1 MSVPRPTS
9 AILRRL
15 QAPASALTGP
25 PWLWM
30 AGFAVAA
37 WLLSWHALTPVVPGT
52 SFSLISLPVALLAF
66 VLMVRPW
73 AEAPFYALVHA
84 AAGVGFHAGI
94 EYPAFA
100 AARVSLEIV
109 EALLLVGM
117 LHSFFLARLIDPL
130 FVALHAVAALILT
143 GIGGAA
149 LLAIAMLF
157 TSLGLES
164 PPVLAER
171 PALAWR
177 HWWLGHACSY
187 LTLAGPA
194 AVIVML
200 RRRMARTLLNDR
212 AERRAF
218 LWMAAAVLAASLIA
232 FPIVDVTR
240 VGLPPD
246 VKQAL
251 GLLPLPFAVAMAARF
266 RAKGGA
272 CAVIILTLVVILSV
286 TGPNARANWA
296 GLPPTATP
304 TQALL
309 LMTATAC
316 MVLGAIS
323 RQLHKATADAVQA
336 SEAKTRFVAM
346 LNHELRTPLNAIL
359 GFSELMRQAQVR
371 DSDDASGSIDNIH
384 ASGQRLLAFIE
395 GLLNQADHGA
405 SAFELHKHPLKL
417 GETIWSVVDDLQS
430 EMEAFRFPLEIL
442 VPDELQIEAD
452 ERALKQILMV
462 LLAYP
467 LRFVTPWTKVSVTA
481 RQSGTDTILDID
493 SQGLVGAVTDDRDK
507 LELQLVKA
515 LALAHGARLSIV
527 ETAKDRRLARMTFF
541 ATNAAG

>member
-9 AILRRL
+9 GNLQRF
-15 QAPASALTGP
+15 QAPASAMTGP

-30 AGFAVAA
+30 AGFAAAA
-37 WLLSWHALTPVVPGT
+37 WLLSRQALTPVVPGT
-52 SFSLISLPVALLAF
+52 TFSLISLPVALLAF
-66 VLMVRPW
+66 ALMVRPW
-73 AEAPFYALVHA
+73 TEAPFYALVHA
-84 AAGVGFHAGI
+84 AAGLGFHAGI

-109 EALLLVGM
+109 EAVLLVGM
-117 LHSFFLARLIDPL
+117 LHSYFLVRLGDPL
-130 FVALHAVAALILT
+130 FVALYTVAVLILT
-143 GIGGAA
+143 GIGGVAVLGIA
-149 LLAIAMLF
+149 QLLA
-157 TSLGLES
+157 SLGFES
-164 PPVLAER
+164 PPILADR

-177 HWWLGHACSY
+177 HWWLSHACSY

-194 AVIVML
+194 AVMLIL
-200 RRRMARTLLNDR
+200 RRGLARTLLKDR

-218 LWMAAAVLAASLIA
+218 LWTAAAVLAASLVA
-232 FPIVDVTR
+232 YPIVDLSS

-246 VKQAL
+246 VRQAL
-251 GLLPLPFAVAMAARF
+251 GLVPLPFAVAMATRF

-272 CAVIILTLVVILSV
+272 CAVIILTLVIILSV

-323 RQLHKATADAVQA
+323 RQLYKATEDAIHA

-359 GFSELMRQAQVR
+359 GFSELMRHTQIR
-371 DSDDASGSIDNIH
+371 DIDDAAGSIENIH

-395 GLLNQADHGA
+395 GLLSQADHGA
-405 SAFELHKHPLKL
+405 SAFELHKHPLAL
-417 GETIWSVVDDLQS
+417 GQTIWSVVDELQS

-442 VPDELQIEAD
+442 VPEELRIEAD

-467 LRFVTPWTKVSVTA
+467 LRFVTPWTEVSVNA

-515 LALAHGARLSIV
+515 LALAHGARLTMV
-527 ETAKDRRLARMTFF
+527 ESAKDRRLARMTFF
-541 ATNAAG
+541 ATSAAG